1 MKYFSCTGS
10 PPLGGGYVLQ
20 HWAGSGGALVLGDI
34 DLHFA
39 WQVWHFWHWSG
50 SGGALGPPWSRLTP
64 WAFLWQAWH
73 LVTSTALFCHT
84 HLSHTQLCHTS
95 LSHTTLSRATL
106 SHTTLSHNSFTY
118 YSLIFSILHH
128 LLCFSCLLHT
138 TSTTVSDHWKK
149 LTCGVMLCGP
159 LLHILTSTCASRHN
173 SVHF

>member
-1 MKYFSCTGS
+1 
-10 PPLGGGYVLQ
+10 V
-20 HWAGSGGALVLGDI
+20 AGVALLALVWLWWC
-34 DLHFA
+34 A
-39 WQVWHFWHWSG
+39 WS
-50 SGGALGPPWSRLTP
+50 ALVPFDAVGLFVASV
-64 WAFLWQAWH
+64 A
-73 LVTSTALFCHT
+73 STALFCHT

-95 LSHTTLSRATL
+95 LSHATLSRATL

-118 YSLIFSILHH
+118 YSLMFSILHH
-128 LLCFSCLLHT
+128 LLCLSCLLHT